1 MAEMETQVVNIRAF
15 NLKKMGYSNLEEW
28 VADPNHIYIGRGNP
42 YVKGA
47 FQSKWANP
55 FTVKKYSRDECIKLY
70 EQHITSDRHLMAA
83 LHELKGKTLGC
94 WCHPEP
100 CHGHILQRLISKHC

>member
-15 NLKKMGYSNLEEW
+15 NLRNLEEW
-28 VADPNHIYIGRGNP
+28 VADPKHIYIGRGNP

-47 FQSKWANP
+47 SQSKWANP
-55 FTVKKYSRDECIKLY
+55 LKGRKYSKHERITLY

-100 CHGHILQRLISKHC
+100 CHGHVLQRLVSKHC